1 MYQIFLD
8 CQRDGIDYNLAY
20 IPKAFELKPNEDVDP
35 VNMGKLFDLGYQS
48 AGDGF
53 QWYKA
58 SPVFE

>member
-8 CQRDGIDYNLAY
+8 CQRDGIDYNLVY
-20 IPKAFELKPNEDVDP
+20 IPKAFELKPNEEVDP
-35 VNMGKLFDLGYQS
+35 VYMGKLFDLGYQL